1 MAKLHLHQQQQRAR
15 RAAMSVVAALCV
27 LGFAI
32 VFLHDASSPSL
43 AASALPG
50 VVGNLSVP
58 GDAETSETTGVPS
71 AESVF
76 RGAPYKAPE
85 EAIAQF

>member
-1 MAKLHLHQQQQRAR
+1 MAKLHLHQQLRAR
-15 RAAMSVVAALCV
+15 SAAMSAVAALCV
-27 LGFAI
+27 LGFASL
-32 VFLHDASSPSL
+32 VFLHDASGPSL
-43 AASALPG
+43 ASALPG
-50 VVGNLSVP
+50 VVGNLP
-58 GDAETSETTGVPS
+58 ATGDAETSATTGVPS

>member
-1 MAKLHLHQQQQRAR
+1 MAKLNLHRER
-15 RAAMSVVAALCV
+15 RTLRTAVSVVGALFV
-27 LGFAI
+27 LGFASL
-32 VFLHDASSPSL
+32 VFLHDASSPSM

-50 VVGNLSVP
+50 VVGHSP
-58 GDAETSETTGVPS
+58 AADDAGTSATTGVPS

-76 RGAPYKAPE
+76 RGALYTAPD